1 MQGKSRIA
9 GVDEARTKLPPRGRV
24 VVDSAPIIYL
34 LEDHPQFGP
43 RYAPFFERAESGDY
57 ELIIT
62 TVTLAEVLTGPLRTG
77 NEKLAQDYR
86 NALTA
91 PPTWQLVQLT
101 ADIAHRAARIGAYS
115 KLRLPDAI
123 PVAMALETSSMA
135 LITRDRDFS
144 SLEGSVDR
152 VPVYG

>member
-1 MQGKSRIA
+1 MALMDIG
-9 GVDEARTKLPPRGRV
+9 DLPPRGRV

-34 LEDHPQFGP
+34 LENHRQFGP
-43 RYAPFFERAESGDY
+43 RYAPFFARAEADY

-91 PPTWQLVQLT
+91 SPTWRLVELT
-101 ADIAHRAARIGAYS
+101 ADIAHRAARIRARS
-115 KLRLPDAI
+115 RIRLPDAI
-123 PVAMALETSSMA
+123 QVATALETSSMA
-135 LITRDRDFS
+135 LITHDRDFL
-144 SLEGSVDR
+144 SLDGSVDR
-152 VPVYG
+152 VSVYG

>member
-1 MQGKSRIA
+1 MALMDIG
-9 GVDEARTKLPPRGRV
+9 ELPPRGRV

-34 LEDHPQFGP
+34 LENHRQFGP

-86 NALTA
+86 NVLTS
-91 PPTWQLVQLT
+91 PPTWHLVELT
-101 ADIAHRAARIGAYS
+101 ADIAHRAARIRAYS

-123 PVAMALETSSMA
+123 QVATALETSSIA
-135 LITRDRDFS
+135 FITRDRDFS
-144 SLEGSVDR
+144 SLEASDDR

>member
-1 MQGKSRIA
+1 MALMDIG
-9 GVDEARTKLPPRGRV
+9 DLPPRGRV

-34 LEDHPQFGP
+34 LENHRQFGP
-43 RYAPFFERAESGDY
+43 RYAPFFARAEAADY

-91 PPTWQLVQLT
+91 SPTWRLVELT
-101 ADIAHRAARIGAYS
+101 ADIAHRAARIRARS
-115 KLRLPDAI
+115 RIRLPDAI
-123 PVAMALETSSMA
+123 QVATALETSSMA
-135 LITRDRDFS
+135 LITHDRDFL
-144 SLEGSVDR
+144 SLDGSVDR
-152 VPVYG
+152 VSVYG

>member
-1 MQGKSRIA
+1 MDIG
-9 GVDEARTKLPPRGRV
+9 DLPPRGRV

-34 LEDHPQFGP
+34 LEDHRQFGP
-43 RYAPFFERAESGDY
+43 RYAPFFERAEAADY

-91 PPTWQLVQLT
+91 PPTWRLVELT
-101 ADIAHRAARIGAYS
+101 ADIAHRAARIRANS
-115 KLRLPDAI
+115 KIRLPDAI
-123 PVAMALETSSMA
+123 QLATALETSSMA
-135 LITRDRDFS
+135 LITHDRDFS
-144 SLEGSVDR
+144 SLEGSDER